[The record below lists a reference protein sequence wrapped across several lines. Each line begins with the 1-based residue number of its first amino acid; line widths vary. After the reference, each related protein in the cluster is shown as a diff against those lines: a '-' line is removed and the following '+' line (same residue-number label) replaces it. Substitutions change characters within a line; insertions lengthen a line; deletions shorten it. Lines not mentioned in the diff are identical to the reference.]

1 VKDCCAGNRIRR
13 RVIGRIGER
22 EYVVR
27 VSLSTELGKVGV
39 ERGPATLVNHPLLVD
54 REKKDGKAEK
64 EKGACPKANRGGV
77 AALASK

>member
-39 ERGPATLVNHPLLVD
+39 ERGPFTLVNHPLLVD
-54 REKKDGKAEK
+54 RRRAEK
-64 EKGACPKANRGGV
+64 EKVACPKANRGGV